1 MHCELLW
8 IVFFLDNG
16 FNLPAD
22 GGLLPLLF
30 FFFFFF
36 FPNLFPPSLL
46 MAGCVFPPL
55 SPQDVILMELA
66 GLGEAR
72 CGWEPGLG

>member
-30 FFFFFF
+30 FFFVFFF
-36 FPNLFPPSLL
+36 QTYFSPP
-46 MAGCVFPPL
+46 F
-55 SPQDVILMELA
+55 
-66 GLGEAR
+66 
-72 CGWEPGLG
+72 